1 MDTHAIPDLDSARIV
16 RIPADGV
23 EIEAA
28 FESPPA
34 PHGLVVFAH
43 CSGSAR
49 ANPRT
54 RLAATALR
62 RTGLATLLPDLLMPA
77 EAHDRASGSD
87 IALLAERLQATV
99 RWAAGY
105 PLSANLPLGL
115 FGAGTGA
122 AAALEVAAALG
133 RRISAVVSRGG
144 RPDLVSARALLR
156 VAAPTLL
163 IVGAHDPDVAA
174 LNEDAYALLA
184 GEKSLAMVQGATH
197 CFSEPGALEEVARLA
212 ADWFGRHLGAHHGR
226 SHAA

>member
-1 MDTHAIPDLDSARIV
+1 MDTHAIPNLDSSRVV

-28 FESPPA
+28 FESPHA

-49 ANPRT
+49 SNPRN
-54 RLAATALR
+54 RLVAAALR
-62 RTGLATLLPDLLMPA
+62 RTGLATLLPDLLTPA

-87 IALLAERLQATV
+87 VALLAERLQAAV

-115 FGAGTGA
+115 FGVGTGA

-133 RRISAVVSRGG
+133 RRIGAVVSRGG
-144 RPDLVSARALLR
+144 RPDLVSPRTLLR

-174 LNEDAYALLA
+174 LNDDAYALLA
-184 GEKSLAMVQGATH
+184 GEKSLAIVPGATH
-197 CFSEPGALEEVARLA
+197 AFAEPGALEEAARLA
-212 ADWFGRHLGAHHGR
+212 ADWLGRHLGTHHGH